1 MNYEELINN
10 HSPKLID
17 QLLVHIIGQETV
29 EIHFD
34 FQNEDQW
41 SIVSMHQYEQDLE
54 ISLRLHLNKKYD
66 LYLGYYDDE
75 DEFHELT
82 HVLNEEEVALLPK
95 GLQKLMNKVVGDE
108 QGLRIKSEFLKQ

>member
-1 MNYEELINN
+1 
-10 HSPKLID
+10 
-17 QLLVHIIGQETV
+17 
-29 EIHFD
+29 
-34 FQNEDQW
+34 
-41 SIVSMHQYEQDLE
+41 MHQYEEDLE
-54 ISLRLHLNKKYD
+54 ISLRLHLNKIYD

-82 HVLNEEEVALLPK
+82 HILTEDEVAQLPK